1 MRNSGLVLLLAGLLA
16 SSPVWAWGRQG
27 HRVVARVAAKNLSPD
42 ARKKVAAI
50 LGTTTAGVES
60 AMAAASTWPDDID
73 KRDTGTDGWHFIDVR
88 VSAPFSVAGLCAGH
102 NCIID
107 QIENMRD
114 RLKMNMTGFKL
125 KQPPNPSRPMTSQ
138 ELAFLIHLV
147 GDIHQPLHAATNG
160 DRGGNCVP
168 LLHPLMHGDGS
179 RTNELHAAWD
189 VDEVSAV
196 FAKRGNE
203 SATAAALF
211 QRFKSG
217 AQVPAGT
224 IADWAHESND
234 LARTDIYQKLT
245 IPRHTAPPGVCA
257 TGIAKV
263 DVTKAY
269 LDGNTADVEQR
280 LMRAGIRLSNLIND
294 MCAGDG
300 CRAKPVAH

>member
-1 MRNSGLVLLLAGLLA
+1 MRNSGFVLLLALIL
-16 SSPVWAWGRQG
+16 SSPHLGAWGREG
-27 HRVVARVAAKNLSPD
+27 HRVVARVAAKNLTPD

-60 AMAAASTWPDDID
+60 AMATASTWPDDID
-73 KRDTGTDGWHFIDVR
+73 KRDTGTEGWHFIDIP

-102 NCIID
+102 NCVLD
-107 QIENMRD
+107 QIENIRD
-114 RLKMNMTGFKL
+114 RLKTNMTGFKL
-125 KQPPNPSRPMTSQ
+125 KQPPNPPRPMTSQ

-147 GDIHQPLHAATNG
+147 GDLHQPLHAAANG

-168 LLHPLMHGDGS
+168 LLHPLVHGNGS
-179 RTNELHAAWD
+179 QTTDLHAAWD
-189 VDEVSAV
+189 ADEVFAV
-196 FAKRGNE
+196 FAKLGNE
-203 SATAAALF
+203 SATATTLF

-224 IADWAHESND
+224 IAGWAHESND
-234 LARTDIYQKLT
+234 LARTDIYQKLM
-245 IPRHTAPPGVCA
+245 IPTHAAPPGVCA

-280 LMRAGIRLSNLIND
+280 LMRAGIRLSNLLNN

-300 CRAKPVAH
+300 CQAKPGAH